1 MIDGSITKDQYNSK
15 VKEINDML
23 IKLNDELATSEAISK
38 KKNTIREKLEEF
50 SKMIDQGT
58 KFEEYDGDV
67 FDAVIHKVIVGGDD
81 KNGNFDPYQITYVF
95 NLVGTGYSSTDNHVV
110 VGHFE
115 CDYKYYTFDYDP
127 IVQMKVKKQRYT
139 LPCRI
144 ALKLE

>member
-1 MIDGSITKDQYNSK
+1 MHIFI
-15 VKEINDML
+15 L
-23 IKLNDELATSEAISK
+23 IKQNDELATSEAISK

-50 SKMIDQGT
+50 SKMIDEGT
-58 KFEEYDGDV
+58 KFEKYDGDV

-95 NLVGTGYSSTDNHVV
+95 NLVGTGYSSKDNYFVI
-110 VGHFE
+110 GNFE
-115 CDYKYYTFDYDP
+115 CEYKYYTFDYDLV
-127 IVQMKVKKQRYT
+127 IEMKVKKQKFS

>member
-1 MIDGSITKDQYNSK
+1 M
-15 VKEINDML
+15 
-23 IKLNDELATSEAISK
+23 
-38 KKNTIREKLEEF
+38 
-50 SKMIDQGT
+50 
-58 KFEEYDGDV
+58 FE
-67 FDAVIHKVIVGGDD
+67 AVIHKVIVGGDD
-81 KNGNFDPYQITYVF
+81 KNCNFDPYQITYVF